1 MNTECNGN
9 CDQGRRCD
17 CENLESVQSALKV
30 AQDNPYWENEAK
42 RYAGNA
48 EYWRERAEKAEA
60 KLAAIGGRNRSLL
73 SVRVGYAKT
82 GGKMSKAD
90 ELFRKYQADGW
101 IGPTSFKAALREYG
115 AMVRREWVGLTED
128 EAFVCRGRDYFET
141 YKAIETKL
149 KEKNCG

>member
-1 MNTECNGN
+1 MNNECNGN

-60 KLAAIGGRNRSLL
+60 KLAAIGG
-73 SVRVGYAKT
+73 VTEAYY
-82 GGKMSKAD
+82 
-90 ELFRKYQADGW
+90 LFGLGMRK
-101 IGPTSFKAALREYG
+101 LE
-115 AMVRREWVGLTED
+115 
-128 EAFVCRGRDYFET
+128 
-141 YKAIETKL
+141 
-149 KEKNCG
+149 EK

>member
-60 KLAAIGGRNRSLL
+60 KLAAIEGAVINIEDVKKARHFLDLLIELEGR
-73 SVRVGYAKT
+73 K
-82 GGKMSKAD
+82 
-90 ELFRKYQADGW
+90 
-101 IGPTSFKAALREYG
+101 
-115 AMVRREWVGLTED
+115 
-128 EAFVCRGRDYFET
+128 
-141 YKAIETKL
+141 
-149 KEKNCG
+149 